1 MPFFNQNEQQRLMMQ
16 MFQNPQGGSAMPMP
30 NGQGGMAGDGGGAGG
45 TIVGPSFVGPGDQG
59 GMGGSMP
66 SDLGVEA
73 PNQFNLPVPNI
84 GDQGMVR
91 VPPAG
96 FNDNMPTD
104 IPPGYA
110 GDMGANNVAAG
121 AGNFAGSIPGLGEDQ
136 KRRLIEAIIARG
148 VI

>member
-1 MPFFNQNEQQRLMMQ
+1 MPFFNPQEQQRLMQQ
-16 MFQNPQGGSAMPMP
+16 MFRDPSGAPMAP
-30 NGQGGMAGDGGGAGG
+30 MGGGTGGVGDQGGG
-45 TIVGPSFVGPGDQG
+45 TIIGPSFVGPGDQG
-59 GMGGSMP
+59 GAGGSMP

-73 PNQFNLPVPNI
+73 PGGQFNLPVPNI

-91 VPPAG
+91 MPPAG

-104 IPPGYA
+104 IPPGYM

-121 AGNFAGSIPGLGEDQ
+121 ADQFATSLGLGEGA
-136 KRRLIEAIIARG
+136 KRRLIDAIMARG